1 MWVDRPSQDRRCHR
15 TEAQR
20 LHGLKKPQKWGA
32 VRRPEPGQGGRLPPT
47 PLSIPTLCMWRG
59 LGARCR
65 SSRGGEGSSLA
76 ARALLR
82 WDRG

>member
-1 MWVDRPSQDRRCHR
+1 MWVDHPSQDPRCHR

-32 VRRPEPGQGGRLPPT
+32 VRRPEPGRGGRLPPT
-47 PLSIPTLCMWRG
+47 PLGAPTSCTWRG
-59 LGARCR
+59 SVARR
-65 SSRGGEGSSLA
+65 DSGRGRGGSSPA

-82 WDRG
+82 WDQG